1 MHAKEQKGIKIIFR
15 SFRKKGSHFIQRV
28 VERVYWLLACIIII
42 TMTETLLLLVLLSST
57 ASALLLL
64 LPFHTL
70 LPLSL
75 IVASFSKSLIFQI
88 AASVPVHWQC
98 LVFDHLM
105 NKNHLQRFDSSG
117 HSTIQHKWTDQFIS
131 DKDINSFYIFIE
143 YKLRQKRRQN

>member
-1 MHAKEQKGIKIIFR
+1 MTFGLHHNYNDDRNTAVVGIVVIN
-15 SFRKKGSHFIQRV
+15 GVRV
-28 VERVYWLLACIIII
+28 VVAVAISY
-42 TMTETLLLLVLLSST
+42 SS
-57 ASALLLL
+57 S
-64 LPFHTL
+64 
-70 LPLSL
+70 
-75 IVASFSKSLIFQI
+75 SFVDCRFIFQI

-143 YKLRQKRRQN
+143 YKLQQKRKNKRSKKQPFHFE